1 MHRPGAGEVKVA
13 VLDSALLA
21 LASLVS
27 YWLIAGVLSRLHSVS
42 RSEALIGGLWAA
54 IATIFVS
61 KSSYQQSVTAAV
73 SRVAGTLVSFA
84 VCFVYLIFLP
94 VHLWAFA
101 LLIGVSALVPAL
113 AGRPA
118 DVATA
123 AITTAV
129 LLALAPLNPH
139 EAWRQPIFRLG
150 DTVVGVIVGVAAAW
164 LGRRLIGQPQ
174 AESDAHRDP

>member
-1 MHRPGAGEVKVA
+1 MQRPGKRAVRLA

-21 LASLVS
+21 LASLTS
-27 YWLIAGVLSRLHSVS
+27 YWVIADVLSRLHAVS
-42 RSEALIGGLWAA
+42 GTEEIIGGLWAA

-61 KSSYQQSVTAAV
+61 KSCYQQSVAAGV
-73 SRVAGTLVSFA
+73 SRVAGTLVSFV
-84 VCFVYLIFLP
+84 VCFVYLVVLP

-113 AGRPA
+113 AGRQG

-139 EAWRQPIFRLG
+139 HAWQQPILRLG
-150 DTVVGVIVGVAAAW
+150 DTVVGVIVGVAAEW
-164 LGRRLIGQPQ
+164 LRRRLIGQP
-174 AESDAHRDP
+174 DAQTPKQQS